1 MADDGAVATR
11 EAYRDALVP
20 LMAENDRI
28 VCLDTDSGLFKGV
41 DFGPAAG
48 RYLNIGIAE
57 HNLMGSAAGLAAS
70 GWIPFANTMAAF
82 ASTRAVE
89 AVKIDVAY
97 NDVPVRIAATHSG
110 LSAGHL
116 GPTHH
121 SLEDLAIMRALPN
134 MTVVVPADAA
144 QTAALVERTL
154 DLPGPVYLRLG
165 RKPTPQLGAVADAP
179 VVGRLQCLARGE
191 DVVVVATGPHP
202 VLAAL
207 EAAELLGADG
217 VSTAVFNAHTLK
229 PFDVETLVDAV
240 AGALLVVT
248 VEDHWRSGGLGG
260 AVAEALAETTPRRV
274 LRIGMP
280 DTFCKTVGGHEFLLE
295 RYGVHTNA
303 VVDTVLRELERVP
316 DPARPHLRREAK
328 TGDHD
333 RRRREHRDRELPRV
347 RP

>member
-1 MADDGAVATR
+1 MAEANAVATR

-20 LMAENDRI
+20 LMAEHERL

-41 DFGPAAG
+41 DFGPAAD

-70 GWIPFANTMAAF
+70 GWIPFVNTMAAF

-89 AVKIDVAY
+89 AVKIDIAY
-97 NDVPVRIAATHSG
+97 NDVPVRIAATHGG

-134 MTVVVPADAA
+134 MTVLVPADGA
-144 QTAALVERTL
+144 QTAALVEQTL
-154 DLPGPVYLRLG
+154 ELPGPVYLRLG
-165 RKPTPQLGAVADAP
+165 RKPTPPVDAAAEP
-179 VVGRLQCLARGE
+179 PTIGSLQCLAEGE
-191 DVVVVATGPHP
+191 DVVVVAAGPHP

-207 EAAELLGADG
+207 EAAERLGGEG

-229 PFDVETLVDAV
+229 PFDAATLVEAV
-240 AGALLVVT
+240 AGAMLVVT
-248 VEDHWRSGGLGG
+248 VEDHWRFGGLGG
-260 AVAEALAETTPRRV
+260 AVAEVLAETTPRRV
-274 LRIGMP
+274 LRIGMQ

-295 RYGVHTNA
+295 HYGIHAAA
-303 VVDTVLRELERVP
+303 VVEAVVRELERMP
-316 DPARPHLRREAK
+316 ERARPRLRQEAE

-333 RRRREHRDRELPRV
+333 EKRRRRRDLSLPRV